1 MCGTP
6 HHVLPF
12 EAKKLNARRHLCYV
26 KDVTREYLQALS
38 EEVAGRQ
45 DDALRARFEE
55 LHPADIAEVLDRLD
69 VEQVQYLWRL
79 IDVEERGDVLIELEE
94 DVRETLLASLS
105 NEEIAEEVLE
115 NIESDDAADVVG
127 ELPEERAEKVIAQL
141 DTEDRED
148 LLSLLSYPEG
158 TAGALMGTELIRVE
172 MDWTVTQAIRE
183 MRRQA
188 EEVETVHSVYVVNAA
203 GQLLGRLSLKRL
215 LLEASS
221 TRSTI
226 GDLFQEDDTR
236 TVKVDDPDE
245 LVVQVMKKYDLVAL
259 PVVDDHNRLLG
270 RITIDDVVD
279 LMEEEAEKD
288 YQLASGLSDDV
299 ESDDSLWEMTRARL
313 PWLLIGLFGGL
324 AGAYVIGAFNI
335 ERFPSMALFIPLI
348 AAMGGNVGVQSAAIV
363 VQGLAGGRPPS
374 DVRLFPRLFKELSV
388 ALLNGAICALVIL
401 SASMALGYGWNLS
414 VTVSLSLIAVIVFA
428 ALFGTF
434 VPLTLDRLK
443 IDPALAT
450 GPFITTAND
459 IIGLI
464 IYFGIGM
471 MMTA

>member
-1 MCGTP
+1 MEDITRD
-6 HHVLPF
+6 F
-12 EAKKLNARRHLCYV
+12 LN
-26 KDVTREYLQALS
+26 ALS
-38 EEVAGRQ
+38 EDIAGRH
-45 DDALRARFEE
+45 DDRLKARLSD
-55 LHPADIAEVLDRLD
+55 LHPADIAEIFDRIED
-69 VEQVQYLWRL
+69 EEVQYLWRL
-79 IDVEERGDVLIELEE
+79 IEVEGRGDVPIELEE
-94 DVRETLLASLS
+94 DVRESLLATLTTK
-105 NEEIAEEVLE
+105 EIAEEVLE
-115 NIESDDAADVVG
+115 NIDSDDAADVIG
-127 ELPEERAEKVIAQL
+127 ELPDERAEKVIAAL

-148 LLSLLSYPEG
+148 LLTLLRYPDG

-172 MDWTVTQAIRE
+172 MEWTVTQAIRE
-183 MRRQA
+183 MRKQA
-188 EEVETVHSVYVVNAA
+188 EEVETFHSVYVVNAA

-215 LLEASS
+215 LLTATSA
-221 TRSTI
+221 RSTI
-226 GDLFQEDDTR
+226 GDLFKEDDTR

-245 LVVQVMKKYDLVAL
+245 KVVQVMKKYDLVAL

-288 YQLASGLSDDV
+288 YQLASGLSDEV
-299 ESDDSLWEMTRARL
+299 ESDDSLWTMTRARL

-324 AGAYVIGAFNI
+324 AGAYVIGWFDI

-363 VQGLAGGRPPS
+363 VQGLASGKSPM
-374 DVRLFPRLFKELSV
+374 DARLAPRLLKELSV
-388 ALLNGAICALVIL
+388 ALLNGAICAGVIMG
-401 SASMALGYGWNLS
+401 ASLLLGYGWNLS
-414 VTVSLSLIAVIVFA
+414 LTVSMALIAVIIFA

-434 VPLTLDRLK
+434 VPLTLDKLK

-464 IYFGIGM
+464 IYFGIGVLM
-471 MMTA
+471 SVGA

>member
-1 MCGTP
+1 M
-6 HHVLPF
+6 
-12 EAKKLNARRHLCYV
+12 E
-26 KDVTREYLQALS
+26 DITRDYLQSLGEDIA
-38 EEVAGRQ
+38 ERR
-45 DDALRARFEE
+45 DDDLRAQFEE
-55 LHPADIAEVLDRLD
+55 LHPADIAEVFDRLED
-69 VEQVQYLWRL
+69 EQVQYLWKL
-79 IDVEERGDVLIELEE
+79 IDVEERGDVLVELEE
-94 DVRETLLASLS
+94 DVRETLLATLT

-115 NIESDDAADVVG
+115 NIDSDDAADVVG

-148 LLSLLSYPEG
+148 LLTLLRHPEG

-188 EEVETVHSVYVVNAA
+188 EEVGTVHSVYVVNSA

-226 GDLFQEDDTR
+226 GDLFREDDTR

-288 YQLASGLSDDV
+288 YQLASGLSDEV

-324 AGAYVIGAFNI
+324 AGAYVIGAFDI

-363 VQGLAGGRPPS
+363 VQGLAGGRTPS
-374 DVRLFPRLFKELSV
+374 DARLAPRLLKELSL

-401 SASMALGYGWNLS
+401 GASLVLGYGWNLS
-414 VTVSLSLIAVIVFA
+414 VTVSLALIAVIVFA

-434 VPLTLDRLK
+434 VPLTLERFK

-464 IYFGIGM
+464 IYFGIGVLM
-471 MMTA
+471 AA

>member
-1 MCGTP
+1 M
-6 HHVLPF
+6 
-12 EAKKLNARRHLCYV
+12 E
-26 KDVTREYLQALS
+26 DITRDYLQALG
-38 EEVAGRQ
+38 EDIAERR
-45 DDALRARFEE
+45 DDDLRARFEE
-55 LHPADIAEVLDRLD
+55 LHPADIAEVFDRLED
-69 VEQVQYLWRL
+69 EQVQYLWKL
-79 IDVEERGDVLIELEE
+79 IDIEERGDVLVELEE
-94 DVRETLLASLS
+94 DVRETLLATLT

-115 NIESDDAADVVG
+115 NIDSDDAADVVG

-148 LLSLLSYPEG
+148 LLTLLRHPEG

-188 EEVETVHSVYVVNAA
+188 EEVGTVHSVYVVNSA

-226 GDLFQEDDTR
+226 GDLFREDDTR

-245 LVVQVMKKYDLVAL
+245 LVVQIMKKYDLVAL

-288 YQLASGLSDDV
+288 YQLASGLSDEV

-324 AGAYVIGAFNI
+324 AGAYVIGAFDI

-363 VQGLAGGRPPS
+363 VQGLAGGRTPS
-374 DVRLFPRLFKELSV
+374 DARLAPRLLKELSV

-401 SASMALGYGWNLS
+401 GASLVLGYGWNLS
-414 VTVSLSLIAVIVFA
+414 VTVSLALIAVIVFA

-434 VPLTLDRLK
+434 VPLTLDRFK

-464 IYFGIGM
+464 IYFGIGVLM
-471 MMTA
+471 AA

>member
-1 MCGTP
+1 M
-6 HHVLPF
+6 
-12 EAKKLNARRHLCYV
+12 E
-26 KDVTREYLQALS
+26 DITRDYLQALG
-38 EEVAGRQ
+38 EDIAERR
-45 DDALRARFEE
+45 DDDLRARFEE
-55 LHPADIAEVLDRLD
+55 LHPADIAEVFDRLED
-69 VEQVQYLWRL
+69 EQVQYLWKL
-79 IDVEERGDVLIELEE
+79 IDVEERGDVLVELEE
-94 DVRETLLASLS
+94 DVRETLLATLT

-115 NIESDDAADVVG
+115 NIDSDDAADVVG

-148 LLSLLSYPEG
+148 LLTLLRHPEG

-188 EEVETVHSVYVVNAA
+188 EEVGTVHSVYVVNSA

-226 GDLFQEDDTR
+226 GDLFREDDTR

-279 LMEEEAEKD
+279 LMKEEAEKD
-288 YQLASGLSDDV
+288 YQLASGLSDEV

-324 AGAYVIGAFNI
+324 AGAYVIGAFDI

-363 VQGLAGGRPPS
+363 VQGLAGGRTPS
-374 DVRLFPRLFKELSV
+374 DARLAPRLLKELSV

-401 SASMALGYGWNLS
+401 GASMVLGYGWNLS
-414 VTVSLSLIAVIVFA
+414 VTVSLALIAVIVFA

-434 VPLTLDRLK
+434 VPLTLDRFK

-464 IYFGIGM
+464 IYFGIGVLM
-471 MMTA
+471 AA

>member
-1 MCGTP
+1 
-6 HHVLPF
+6 V
-12 EAKKLNARRHLCYV
+12 E
-26 KDVTREYLQALS
+26 DITRDYLQALG
-38 EEVAGRQ
+38 EDIAERR
-45 DDALRARFEE
+45 DDELRARFEE
-55 LHPADIAEVLDRLD
+55 LHPADIAEVFDRLED
-69 VEQVQYLWRL
+69 EQVQYLWKL
-79 IDVEERGDVLIELEE
+79 IDIEERGDVLVELEE
-94 DVRETLLASLS
+94 DVRETLLATLT

-115 NIESDDAADVVG
+115 NIDSDDAADVVG

-148 LLSLLSYPEG
+148 LLTLLRHPEG

-188 EEVETVHSVYVVNAA
+188 EEVGTVHSVYVVNSA

-226 GDLFQEDDTR
+226 GDLFREDDTR

-288 YQLASGLSDDV
+288 YQLASGLSDEV

-324 AGAYVIGAFNI
+324 AGAYVIGAFDI

-363 VQGLAGGRPPS
+363 VQGLAGGRTPS
-374 DVRLFPRLFKELSV
+374 DARLAPRLLKELSL

-401 SASMALGYGWNLS
+401 GASLVLGYGWNLS
-414 VTVSLSLIAVIVFA
+414 VTVSLALIAVIVFA

-434 VPLTLDRLK
+434 VPLTLDRFK

-464 IYFGIGM
+464 IYFGIGVLM
-471 MMTA
+471 AA

>member
-1 MCGTP
+1 M
-6 HHVLPF
+6 
-12 EAKKLNARRHLCYV
+12 EDLN
-26 KDVTREYLQALS
+26 REYMEVLS
-38 EEVAGRQ
+38 EEIAGRK
-45 DDALRARFEE
+45 DHLLRSRFSE
-55 LHPADIAEVLDRLD
+55 LHPADIAEILDRLGD
-69 VEQVQYLWRL
+69 DEVRYLWKL
-79 IDVEERGDVLIELEE
+79 IEKEERGDVLVELEE
-94 DVRETLLASLS
+94 DVREALLANLT
-105 NEEIAEEVLE
+105 NREIAEEVLE
-115 NIESDDAADVVG
+115 HIDSDDAVDVVA
-127 ELPEERAEKVIAQL
+127 ELPEERAEKVIEQL
-141 DTEDRED
+141 DNEDRED
-148 LLSLLSYPEG
+148 LLTLLRHPEG

-172 MDWTVTQAIRE
+172 LDWTISHAIRE

-188 EEVETVHSVYVVNAA
+188 EDVETVHSVYVVNAA

-215 LLEASS
+215 LLTATS

-236 TVKVDDPDE
+236 TVKVDEPDE
-245 LVVQVMKKYDLVAL
+245 KVVQMMKKYDLVAL

-299 ESDDSLWEMTRARL
+299 ESDDSLWDLTRARL

-324 AGAYVIGAFNI
+324 AGAYVIGAFDI

-363 VQGLAGGRPPS
+363 VQGLAAGRSPR
-374 DVRLFPRLFKELSV
+374 DARLLPRLLKEFSV
-388 ALLNGAICALVIL
+388 ALLNGSICSGVIL
-401 SASMALGYGWNLS
+401 GASLALGYGWNLS
-414 VTVSLSLIAVIVFA
+414 VTVSLALIAVIIFA

-434 VPLTLDRLK
+434 VPLTLDRFK

-464 IYFGIGM
+464 IYFGIGVLM
-471 MMTA
+471 AA

>member
-1 MCGTP
+1 MEELTRDFLELLVG
-6 HHVLPF
+6 
-12 EAKKLNARRHLCYV
+12 EIADR
-26 KDVTREYLQALS
+26 KDDLLR
-38 EEVAGRQ
+38 GRM
-45 DDALRARFEE
+45 AE
-55 LHPADIAEVLDRLD
+55 LHPADIAEILDQL
-69 VEQVQYLWRL
+69 EQEEVRYLWKL
-79 IDVEERGDVLIELEE
+79 IDMEERGEVLIELEE
-94 DVRETLLASLS
+94 DVRENLLAGLTDK
-105 NEEIAEEVLE
+105 EIAEEVLE
-115 NIESDDAADVVG
+115 HIDSDDAADVVA
-127 ELPEERAEKVIAQL
+127 ELPEERIGLVIDQL
-141 DTEDRED
+141 DNEDRED
-148 LLSLLSYPEG
+148 ILTLLQHPEG

-172 MDWTVTQAIRE
+172 MDWTVAHAIRE
-183 MRRQA
+183 MRRQS
-188 EEVETVHSVYVVNAA
+188 EEVETVHSVYVVNGA

-215 LLEASS
+215 LLTATS

-226 GDLFQEDDTR
+226 GDLFEEGETH
-236 TVKVDDPDE
+236 TVKVDEPDE
-245 LVVQVMKKYDLVAL
+245 KVVQVMKKYDLVAL

-299 ESDDSLWEMTRARL
+299 ESDDSLWDLTRARL

-324 AGAYVIGAFNI
+324 AGAYVIGAFDI

-363 VQGLAGGRPPS
+363 VQGLAAGRSPK
-374 DVRLFPRLFKELSV
+374 DDRLVPRLLKELSV

-401 SASMALGYGWNLS
+401 GAGIALGYGLELS
-414 VTVSLSLIAVIVFA
+414 LTVSMALIAVIVFA

-464 IYFGIGM
+464 IYFGIGVLM
-471 MMTA
+471 AG

>member
-1 MCGTP
+1 M
-6 HHVLPF
+6 
-12 EAKKLNARRHLCYV
+12 E
-26 KDVTREYLQALS
+26 DITRDYLQALG
-38 EEVAGRQ
+38 EDIAERR
-45 DDALRARFEE
+45 DDDLRARFED
-55 LHPADIAEVLDRLD
+55 LHPADIAEVFDRLED
-69 VEQVQYLWRL
+69 EQVQYLWKL

-94 DVRETLLASLS
+94 DVRETLLATLT
-105 NEEIAEEVLE
+105 NEEIAEEVVE
-115 NIESDDAADVVG
+115 NIDSDDAADVVG
-127 ELPEERAEKVIAQL
+127 ELSEERAEKVIAQL

-148 LLSLLSYPEG
+148 LLTLLRHPEG

-188 EEVETVHSVYVVNAA
+188 EEVGTVHSVYVVNSA

-226 GDLFQEDDTR
+226 GDLFREDDTR

-288 YQLASGLSDDV
+288 YQLASGLSDEV

-324 AGAYVIGAFNI
+324 AGAYVIGAFDI

-363 VQGLAGGRPPS
+363 VQGLAGGRTPS
-374 DVRLFPRLFKELSV
+374 DARLAPRLLKELSV

-401 SASMALGYGWNLS
+401 GASLVLGYGWNLS
-414 VTVSLSLIAVIVFA
+414 VTVSLALIAVIVFA

-434 VPLTLDRLK
+434 VPLTLDRFK

-464 IYFGIGM
+464 IYFGIGVLM
-471 MMTA
+471 AA

>member
-1 MCGTP
+1 M
-6 HHVLPF
+6 
-12 EAKKLNARRHLCYV
+12 E
-26 KDVTREYLQALS
+26 DITRDYLQALG
-38 EEVAGRQ
+38 EDIAERR
-45 DDALRARFEE
+45 DDDLRAQFEE
-55 LHPADIAEVLDRLD
+55 LHPADIAEVFDRLED
-69 VEQVQYLWRL
+69 EQVQYLWKL
-79 IDVEERGDVLIELEE
+79 IDVEERGDVLVELEE
-94 DVRETLLASLS
+94 DVRETLLATLT

-115 NIESDDAADVVG
+115 NIDSDDAADVVG

-148 LLSLLSYPEG
+148 LLTLLRHPEG

-188 EEVETVHSVYVVNAA
+188 EEVGTVHSVYVVNSA

-226 GDLFQEDDTR
+226 GDLFREDDTR

-288 YQLASGLSDDV
+288 YQLASGLSDEV

-324 AGAYVIGAFNI
+324 AGAYIIGAFDI

-363 VQGLAGGRPPS
+363 VQGLAGGRTPS
-374 DVRLFPRLFKELSV
+374 DARLAPRLLKELSL

-401 SASMALGYGWNLS
+401 GASLVLGYGWNLS
-414 VTVSLSLIAVIVFA
+414 VTVSLALIAVIVFA

-434 VPLTLDRLK
+434 VPLTLDRFK

-464 IYFGIGM
+464 IYFGIGVLM
-471 MMTA
+471 AA

>member
-1 MCGTP
+1 M
-6 HHVLPF
+6 
-12 EAKKLNARRHLCYV
+12 E
-26 KDVTREYLQALS
+26 DITRDYLQALG
-38 EEVAGRQ
+38 EDIAERR
-45 DDALRARFEE
+45 DDDLRAQFGE
-55 LHPADIAEVLDRLD
+55 LHPADIAEVFDRLED
-69 VEQVQYLWRL
+69 EQVQYLWKL
-79 IDVEERGDVLIELEE
+79 IDVEERGDVLVELEE
-94 DVRETLLASLS
+94 DVRETLLATLT

-115 NIESDDAADVVG
+115 NIDSDDAADVVG

-148 LLSLLSYPEG
+148 LLTLLRHPEG

-188 EEVETVHSVYVVNAA
+188 EEVGTVHSVYVVNSA

-226 GDLFQEDDTR
+226 GDLFREDDTR

-288 YQLASGLSDDV
+288 YQLASGLSDEV

-324 AGAYVIGAFNI
+324 AGAYVIGAFDI

-363 VQGLAGGRPPS
+363 VQGLAGGRTPS
-374 DVRLFPRLFKELSV
+374 DARLAPRLLKELSL

-401 SASMALGYGWNLS
+401 GASLVLGYGWNLS
-414 VTVSLSLIAVIVFA
+414 VTVSLALIAVIVFA

-434 VPLTLDRLK
+434 VPLTLDRFK

-464 IYFGIGM
+464 IYFGIGVLM
-471 MMTA
+471 AA

>member
-1 MCGTP
+1 MEDITRD
-6 HHVLPF
+6 F
-12 EAKKLNARRHLCYV
+12 LN
-26 KDVTREYLQALS
+26 ALS
-38 EEVAGRQ
+38 EDIAGRH
-45 DDALRARFEE
+45 DDRLKARLSE
-55 LHPADIAEVLDRLD
+55 LHPADIAEIFDRIED
-69 VEQVQYLWRL
+69 EEVQYLWRL
-79 IDVEERGDVLIELEE
+79 IEVEGRGDVLIELEE
-94 DVRETLLASLS
+94 DVRESLLATLTTK
-105 NEEIAEEVLE
+105 EIAEEVLE
-115 NIESDDAADVVG
+115 NIDSDDAADVIG
-127 ELPEERAEKVIAQL
+127 ELPDERAEKVIAAL

-148 LLSLLSYPEG
+148 LLTLLRYPDG

-172 MDWTVTQAIRE
+172 MEWTVTQAIRE
-183 MRRQA
+183 MRKQA
-188 EEVETVHSVYVVNAA
+188 EEVETFHSVYVVNAA

-215 LLEASS
+215 LLTATSA
-221 TRSTI
+221 RSTI
-226 GDLFQEDDTR
+226 GDLFKEDDTR

-245 LVVQVMKKYDLVAL
+245 KVVQVMKKYDLVAL

-288 YQLASGLSDDV
+288 YQLASGLSDEV
-299 ESDDSLWEMTRARL
+299 ESDDSLWTMTRARL

-324 AGAYVIGAFNI
+324 AGAYVIGWFDI

-363 VQGLAGGRPPS
+363 VQGLASGKSPT
-374 DVRLFPRLFKELSV
+374 DARLAPRLLKELSV
-388 ALLNGAICALVIL
+388 ALLNGAICAGVIMG
-401 SASMALGYGWNLS
+401 ASLLLGYGWNLS
-414 VTVSLSLIAVIVFA
+414 LTVSMALIAVIIFA

-434 VPLTLDRLK
+434 VPLTLDQLK

-464 IYFGIGM
+464 IYFGIGVLM
-471 MMTA
+471 SVGT

>member
-1 MCGTP
+1 M
-6 HHVLPF
+6 
-12 EAKKLNARRHLCYV
+12 E
-26 KDVTREYLQALS
+26 DITRDYLQALG
-38 EEVAGRQ
+38 EDIAERR
-45 DDALRARFEE
+45 DDELRARFEE
-55 LHPADIAEVLDRLD
+55 LHPADIAEVFDRLED
-69 VEQVQYLWRL
+69 EQVQYLWKL
-79 IDVEERGDVLIELEE
+79 IDIEERGDVLVELEE
-94 DVRETLLASLS
+94 DVRETLLATLT

-115 NIESDDAADVVG
+115 NIDSDDAADVVG

-148 LLSLLSYPEG
+148 LLTLLRHPEG

-188 EEVETVHSVYVVNAA
+188 EEVGTVHSVYVVNSA

-226 GDLFQEDDTR
+226 GDLFREDDTR

-245 LVVQVMKKYDLVAL
+245 LVVQIMKKYDLVAL

-288 YQLASGLSDDV
+288 YQLASGLSDEV

-324 AGAYVIGAFNI
+324 AGAYVIGAFDI

-363 VQGLAGGRPPS
+363 VQGLAGGRTPS
-374 DVRLFPRLFKELSV
+374 DARLAPRLLKELSV

-401 SASMALGYGWNLS
+401 GASLVLGYGWNLS
-414 VTVSLSLIAVIVFA
+414 VTVSLALIAVIVFA

-434 VPLTLDRLK
+434 VPLTLDRFK

-464 IYFGIGM
+464 IYFGIGVLM
-471 MMTA
+471 AA

>member
-1 MCGTP
+1 M
-6 HHVLPF
+6 
-12 EAKKLNARRHLCYV
+12 E
-26 KDVTREYLQALS
+26 DITREYLQVL
-38 EEVAGRQ
+38 EEEITGRK
-45 DDALRARFEE
+45 DDLLRARFVV
-55 LHPADIAEVLDRLD
+55 LHPADIAEVLDHLSD
-69 VEQVQYLWRL
+69 EQVKYLWKL
-79 IDVEERGDVLIELEE
+79 ILKEERGDVLIELEE
-94 DVRETLLASLS
+94 DVRETLLASLT
-105 NEEIAEEVLE
+105 NQEIAEEVLE
-115 NIESDDAADVVG
+115 NIDSDDAADVVG
-127 ELPEERAEKVIAQL
+127 ELPDERAEEVIAQL

-148 LLSLLSYPEG
+148 LLTLLRYPEG

-172 MDWTVTQAIRE
+172 LDWTVAQAIRE
-183 MRRQA
+183 MRKQA
-188 EEVETVHSVYVVNAA
+188 ENVETFHSVYVVNAA
-203 GQLLGRLSLKRL
+203 GQILGRLSLKRL
-215 LLEASS
+215 LLTASS

-226 GDLFQEDDTR
+226 GDLFQEDDTK

-245 LVVQVMKKYDLVAL
+245 KVVQLMKKYDLVAL

-288 YQLASGLSDDV
+288 YQLASGISDDV
-299 ESDDSLWEMTRARL
+299 ESDDALWDITRARL

-324 AGAYVIGAFNI
+324 AGAYVIGIFDI

-363 VQGLAGGRPPS
+363 VQGLATGKSPTDS
-374 DVRLFPRLFKELSV
+374 RLLPRLLKELSV
-388 ALLNGAICALVIL
+388 ALLNGAICSLVIL
-401 SASMALGYGWNLS
+401 GASLSLGYGLNLCL
-414 VTVSLSLIAVIVFA
+414 TVSMSLIAVIVFA

-434 VPLTLDRLK
+434 VPLTLDKLK

-464 IYFGIGM
+464 IYFGIGVLM
-471 MMTA
+471 AV

>member
-1 MCGTP
+1 M
-6 HHVLPF
+6 
-12 EAKKLNARRHLCYV
+12 E
-26 KDVTREYLQALS
+26 DITRDYLQALG
-38 EEVAGRQ
+38 EDIAERR
-45 DDALRARFEE
+45 DDELRARFEE
-55 LHPADIAEVLDRLD
+55 LHPADIAEVFDRLED
-69 VEQVQYLWRL
+69 EQVQYLWKL
-79 IDVEERGDVLIELEE
+79 IDIEERGDVLVELEE
-94 DVRETLLASLS
+94 DVRETLLATLT

-115 NIESDDAADVVG
+115 NIDSDDAADVVG

-148 LLSLLSYPEG
+148 LLTLLRHPEG

-188 EEVETVHSVYVVNAA
+188 EEVGTVHSVYVVNSA

-226 GDLFQEDDTR
+226 GDLFREDDTR

-288 YQLASGLSDDV
+288 YQLASGLSDEV

-324 AGAYVIGAFNI
+324 AGAYVIGAFDT

-363 VQGLAGGRPPS
+363 VQGLAGGRTPS
-374 DVRLFPRLFKELSV
+374 DARLAPRLLKELSV

-401 SASMALGYGWNLS
+401 GASLVLGYGWNLS
-414 VTVSLSLIAVIVFA
+414 VTVSLALIAVIVFA

-434 VPLTLDRLK
+434 VPLTLDRFK

-464 IYFGIGM
+464 IYFGIGVLM
-471 MMTA
+471 AA

>member
-1 MCGTP
+1 M
-6 HHVLPF
+6 
-12 EAKKLNARRHLCYV
+12 E
-26 KDVTREYLQALS
+26 DITRDYLQALG
-38 EEVAGRQ
+38 EDIAQRR
-45 DDALRARFEE
+45 DDDLRARFEE
-55 LHPADIAEVLDRLD
+55 LHPADIAEVFDRLEE
-69 VEQVQYLWRL
+69 EQVHYLWKL
-79 IDVEERGDVLIELEE
+79 IDVEERGDVLVELEE
-94 DVRETLLASLS
+94 DVRETLLASLT

-115 NIESDDAADVVG
+115 NIDSDDAADVVG

-148 LLSLLSYPEG
+148 LLTLLRHPEG

-188 EEVETVHSVYVVNAA
+188 EEVGTVHSVYVVNSA

-226 GDLFQEDDTR
+226 GDLFREDDTR

-288 YQLASGLSDDV
+288 YQLASGLSDEV

-324 AGAYVIGAFNI
+324 AGAYVIGAFDI

-363 VQGLAGGRPPS
+363 VQGLAGGRTPS
-374 DVRLFPRLFKELSV
+374 DARLAPRLLKELSV

-401 SASMALGYGWNLS
+401 GASLVLGYGWNLS
-414 VTVSLSLIAVIVFA
+414 VTVSLALIAVIVFA

-434 VPLTLDRLK
+434 VPLTLDRFK

-464 IYFGIGM
+464 IYFGIGVLM
-471 MMTA
+471 AA

>member
-1 MCGTP
+1 M
-6 HHVLPF
+6 
-12 EAKKLNARRHLCYV
+12 E
-26 KDVTREYLQALS
+26 DITRDYLQALG
-38 EEVAGRQ
+38 EDIAERR
-45 DDALRARFEE
+45 DDELRARFEE
-55 LHPADIAEVLDRLD
+55 LHPADIAEVFDRLED
-69 VEQVQYLWRL
+69 EQVQYLWKL
-79 IDVEERGDVLIELEE
+79 IDIEERGDVLVELEE
-94 DVRETLLASLS
+94 DVRETLLATLT

-115 NIESDDAADVVG
+115 NIDSDDAADVVG

-148 LLSLLSYPEG
+148 LLTLLRHPEG

-188 EEVETVHSVYVVNAA
+188 EEVGTVHSVYVVNSA

-226 GDLFQEDDTR
+226 GDLFREDDTR

-245 LVVQVMKKYDLVAL
+245 LVVQIMKKYDLVAL

-288 YQLASGLSDDV
+288 YQLASGLSDEV

-324 AGAYVIGAFNI
+324 AGAYVIGAFDI

-363 VQGLAGGRPPS
+363 VQGLAGGRTPS
-374 DVRLFPRLFKELSV
+374 DVRLAPRLLKELSV

-401 SASMALGYGWNLS
+401 GASLVLGYGWNLS
-414 VTVSLSLIAVIVFA
+414 VTVSLALIAVIVFA

-434 VPLTLDRLK
+434 VPLTLDRFK

-464 IYFGIGM
+464 IYFGIGVLM
-471 MMTA
+471 AA

>member
-1 MCGTP
+1 M
-6 HHVLPF
+6 
-12 EAKKLNARRHLCYV
+12 E
-26 KDVTREYLQALS
+26 DITRDYLQALG
-38 EEVAGRQ
+38 EDIAERR
-45 DDALRARFEE
+45 DDELRARFEE
-55 LHPADIAEVLDRLD
+55 LHPADIAEVFDRLED
-69 VEQVQYLWRL
+69 EQVQYLWKL

-94 DVRETLLASLS
+94 DVRETLLATLT

-115 NIESDDAADVVG
+115 NIDSDDAADVVG

-148 LLSLLSYPEG
+148 LLTLLRHPEG

-188 EEVETVHSVYVVNAA
+188 EEVGTVHSVYVVNSA

-226 GDLFQEDDTR
+226 GDLFREDDTR

-288 YQLASGLSDDV
+288 YQLASGLSDEV

-324 AGAYVIGAFNI
+324 AGAYVIGAFDI

-363 VQGLAGGRPPS
+363 VQGLAGGRTPS
-374 DVRLFPRLFKELSV
+374 DARLAPRLLKELSV

-401 SASMALGYGWNLS
+401 GASLVLGYGWNLS
-414 VTVSLSLIAVIVFA
+414 VTVSLALIAVIVFA

-434 VPLTLDRLK
+434 VPLTLDRFK

-464 IYFGIGM
+464 IYFGIGVLM
-471 MMTA
+471 AA

>member
-1 MCGTP
+1 M
-6 HHVLPF
+6 
-12 EAKKLNARRHLCYV
+12 E
-26 KDVTREYLQALS
+26 DITRDYLQALG
-38 EEVAGRQ
+38 EDIAERR
-45 DDALRARFEE
+45 DDELRARFEE
-55 LHPADIAEVLDRLD
+55 LHPADIAEVFDRLED
-69 VEQVQYLWRL
+69 EQVQYLWKL
-79 IDVEERGDVLIELEE
+79 IDIEERGDVLVELEE
-94 DVRETLLASLS
+94 DVRETLLATLT

-115 NIESDDAADVVG
+115 NIDSDDAADVVG

-148 LLSLLSYPEG
+148 LLTLLRHPEG

-188 EEVETVHSVYVVNAA
+188 EEVGTVHSVYVVNSA

-226 GDLFQEDDTR
+226 GDLFREDDTR

-288 YQLASGLSDDV
+288 YQLASGLSDEV

-324 AGAYVIGAFNI
+324 AGAYVIGAFDI

-363 VQGLAGGRPPS
+363 VQGLAGGRTPS
-374 DVRLFPRLFKELSV
+374 DARLAPRLLKELSL

-401 SASMALGYGWNLS
+401 GASLVLGYGWNLS
-414 VTVSLSLIAVIVFA
+414 VTVSLALIAVIVFA

-434 VPLTLDRLK
+434 VPLTLDRFK

-464 IYFGIGM
+464 I
-471 MMTA
+471 

>member
-1 MCGTP
+1 M
-6 HHVLPF
+6 
-12 EAKKLNARRHLCYV
+12 E
-26 KDVTREYLQALS
+26 DITRDYLQALG
-38 EEVAGRQ
+38 EDIAQRR
-45 DDALRARFEE
+45 DDDLRARFEE
-55 LHPADIAEVLDRLD
+55 LHPADIAEVFDRLEE
-69 VEQVQYLWRL
+69 EQVHYLWKL
-79 IDVEERGDVLIELEE
+79 IDVEERGDVLVELEE
-94 DVRETLLASLS
+94 DVRETLLASLT

-115 NIESDDAADVVG
+115 NIDSDDAADVVG
-127 ELPEERAEKVIAQL
+127 ELSEERAEKVIAQL

-148 LLSLLSYPEG
+148 LLTLLRHPEG

-188 EEVETVHSVYVVNAA
+188 EEVGTVHSVYVVNSA

-226 GDLFQEDDTR
+226 GDLFREDDTR

-288 YQLASGLSDDV
+288 YQLASGLSDEV

-324 AGAYVIGAFNI
+324 AGAYVIGAFDI

-363 VQGLAGGRPPS
+363 VQGLAGGRTPS
-374 DVRLFPRLFKELSV
+374 DARLAPRLLKELSV
-388 ALLNGAICALVIL
+388 ALLNGSICALVIL
-401 SASMALGYGWNLS
+401 GASLVLGYGWNLS
-414 VTVSLSLIAVIVFA
+414 VTVSLALIAVIVFA

-434 VPLTLDRLK
+434 VPLTLDQFK

-464 IYFGIGM
+464 IYFGIGVLM
-471 MMTA
+471 AA